1 MNVNIC
7 RSIFRWKFTGKLIY
21 MIIYLKLTMNVLQ
34 VTFDKPD
41 INIQQINR
49 LLHWSLLEI
58 RDIYH

>member
-1 MNVNIC
+1 
-7 RSIFRWKFTGKLIY
+7 